1 MGVRGSKYNNYTEPD
16 KVPSI
21 VSYEPDS
28 YDTGYSYQIAGA
40 ADLNPSKYN
49 RSSTVFSRSNANA
62 KAGQPIADSF
72 VSANSANSD
81 ESSSQTNSAE
91 SSSQT
96 DSANANKAN
105 QGPYINVQLY
115 SKTNMKGEVFE
126 IDAGNYPSDVFIN
139 AVSPYNVF
147 SLSIPP
153 YTSIKL
159 FGGNE
164 YDFGGKGGMSITNT
178 GSDIMRIE
186 SLPSNI
192 SGQIRSVSI
201 IDLKDLSGASGIVT
215 DDKSVFVKTDKG
227 ELIASGMSMGSS
239 RDFSKYNNNRSKF
252 EAYDNIYCDNSK
264 IYNHNIASVL
274 SYPEM
279 VVLFY
284 IFLLI
289 LVIYLLADP
298 TAK

>member
-1 MGVRGSKYNNYTEPD
+1 MGVRGSKYNNYNTEPD
-16 KVPSI
+16 DVPSI

-40 ADLNPSKYN
+40 FDSNPNSYN
-49 RSSTVFSRSNANA
+49 RSSTVFSRSNADA
-62 KAGQPIADSF
+62 KAGRPVADSF

-81 ESSSQTNSAE
+81 ESTNSVK

-105 QGPYINVQLY
+105 QGPYINVHMY
-115 SKTNMKGEVFE
+115 SSSNMKGEVFE

-147 SLSIPP
+147 SLTIPP
-153 YTSIKL
+153 YTTIKL

-201 IDLKDLSGASGIVT
+201 VDLKDLSGGSVVT
-215 DDKSVFVKTDKG
+215 DDKSAFTKTDRG

-252 EAYDNIYCDNSK
+252 EAYDNMRNTNIDSET
-264 IYNHNIASVL
+264 YNHNIASVL

>member
-16 KVPSI
+16 A
-21 VSYEPDS
+21 

-40 ADLNPSKYN
+40 ADLNQSKYN
-49 RSSTVFSRSNANA
+49 RSSTVFSRSNADA
-62 KAGQPIADSF
+62 RAGQPIADSF
-72 VSANSANSD
+72 VSANSVNSD
-81 ESSSQTNSAE
+81 ELSSQINSAE

-115 SKTNMKGEVFE
+115 SSSNMKGEVFE

-147 SLSIPP
+147 SLTIPP
-153 YTSIKL
+153 HTAIKL

-201 IDLKDLSGASGIVT
+201 IDLKDLSSGAIVT
-215 DDKSVFVKTDKG
+215 DDKSVFTKTDKG
-227 ELIASGMSMGSS
+227 ELIASGMSMGSN

-252 EAYDNIYCDNSK
+252 ERYDNIYCDNSK

>member
-1 MGVRGSKYNNYTEPD
+1 
-16 KVPSI
+16 
-21 VSYEPDS
+21 
-28 YDTGYSYQIAGA
+28 
-40 ADLNPSKYN
+40 
-49 RSSTVFSRSNANA
+49 
-62 KAGQPIADSF
+62 
-72 VSANSANSD
+72 
-81 ESSSQTNSAE
+81 
-91 SSSQT
+91 
-96 DSANANKAN
+96 
-105 QGPYINVQLY
+105 
-115 SKTNMKGEVFE
+115 MKGEVFE

-153 YTSIKL
+153 HTAIKL

-201 IDLKDLSGASGIVT
+201 VDLKDLSGGSVVT

-239 RDFSKYNNNRSKF
+239 RDFNKYNNNRSKF
-252 EAYDNIYCDNSK
+252 EAYDNIYCDNCET
-264 IYNHNIASVL
+264 YNHNIASVL